1 MAEVTKLDTSNMNH
15 KAEQLNSSFSAK
27 KKRKKKRKE
36 KKRTNKVHHAV
47 VVNLL
52 VSTDRWPLFCH
63 VFKTHWHF
71 KQLLSSPY
79 QAVVQLPCS

>member
-36 KKRTNKVHHAV
+36 KNK
-47 VVNLL
+47 
-52 VSTDRWPLFCH
+52 
-63 VFKTHWHF
+63 
-71 KQLLSSPY
+71 QSSPCCSGQSISIY
-79 QAVVQLPCS
+79 GQVAIVLPCF